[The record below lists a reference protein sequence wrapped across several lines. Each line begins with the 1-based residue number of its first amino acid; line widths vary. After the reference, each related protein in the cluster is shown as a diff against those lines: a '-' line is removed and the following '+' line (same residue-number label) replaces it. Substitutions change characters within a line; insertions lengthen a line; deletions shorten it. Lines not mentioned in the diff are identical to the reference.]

1 MSNIRKKGKSFKMK
15 RFKALVLA
23 GITAAML
30 IGCGNSDDDAVV
42 GISIEKLEDVAPVV
56 EASVEASV
64 EEANEDM
71 PPQEGMVRSY
81 FTNEW
86 VDESVNTNRPLAV
99 MYPINKEAQ
108 PQYGLSNVAVF
119 YEIME
124 EGSMSRQM
132 GILENW
138 QNLDRIGNIRSIR
151 DYFIYAALEYD
162 PVIIH
167 FGGPE
172 LYVSGVLTGKNRP
185 DGVDD
190 VDNLNG
196 VGGKA
201 MGPDYGAF
209 FRIPEGSTSEHTAFT
224 DGSLVSSAIEKAGF
238 SQTHRT
244 EYFQDGPHFTFTGYT
259 NPNTLEDYADA
270 VEATEINMAGC
281 YPVTKSALKYDPEKE
296 VYLKSLYGEA
306 QKDAVTGEQLA
317 FANVIIQRTYH
328 EVRDSNGYLAYQM
341 HDKTRDG
348 YYITK
353 GKMIHMTWEK
363 TSDYSPTKYYDDNG
377 QEITFN
383 TGKTMIFVVQEKGGS
398 FSKFEVNGT
407 TYED

>member
-1 MSNIRKKGKSFKMK
+1 MK
-15 RFKALVLA
+15 RIKALFFA
-23 GITAAML
+23 GAIAL
-30 IGCGNSDDDAVV
+30 SLLGCGSSDDDAVV
-42 GISIEKLEDVAPVV
+42 GLSIEKLEEIEPVAQETT
-56 EASVEASV
+56 EAQAEATV
-64 EEANEDM
+64 EESDQDQ
-71 PPQEGMVRSY
+71 PPREGMVRSY

-86 VDESVNTNRPLAV
+86 VDESVNENRPLAV

-132 GILENW
+132 GILEDW

-162 PVIIH
+162 PIIVH

-185 DGVDD
+185 NGVDD

-201 MGPDYGAF
+201 MGSDYGAF
-209 FRIPEGSTSEHTAFT
+209 FRVPEGSTSEHTAFT
-224 DGSLVSSAIEKAGF
+224 DGSHVLSAIDKVGF
-238 SQTHRT
+238 SLTHRD
-244 EYFQDGPHFTFTGYT
+244 YFEGESHFNFTGYT
-259 NPNTLEDYADA
+259 NPNTLDSYTDA
-270 VEATEINMAGC
+270 VPATEIDMSGC
-281 YPVTKSALKYDPEKE
+281 YPVTKSALSYDAEKE
-296 VYLKSLYGEA
+296 VYLKTLYGSA

-317 FANVIIQRTYH
+317 FTNVIIQRTYH

-353 GKMIHMTWEK
+353 GKMIHITWEK
-363 TSDYSPTKYYDDNG
+363 TADYLPTTYYDDNG
-377 QEITFN
+377 QEITLN
-383 TGKTMIFVVQEKGGS
+383 TGKTMIFVIQEKGGS
-398 FSKFEVNGT
+398 FSSFEVDGV
-407 TYED
+407 TYKD

>member
-1 MSNIRKKGKSFKMK
+1 MK
-15 RFKALVLA
+15 RVKAFILA
-23 GITAAML
+23 GLTAAML
-30 IGCGNSDDDAVV
+30 IGCGSSDDDAVV
-42 GISIEKLEDVAPVV
+42 GISIEKLEDIQPAAEEVAEETPA
-56 EASVEASV
+56 EQEQAS
-64 EEANEDM
+64 EDD
-71 PPQEGMVRSY
+71 PPEEGMVRSY

-86 VDESVNTNRPLAV
+86 VDASINEKRPLAV

-132 GILENW
+132 GILEDW
-138 QNLDRIGNIRSIR
+138 ENLDRIGNIRSIR

-185 DGVDD
+185 NGVDD
-190 VDNLNG
+190 VENLNG

-201 MGPDYGAF
+201 MGSDYGAF
-209 FRIPEGSTSEHTAFT
+209 FRVPEGSTSEHTAFT
-224 DGSLVSSAIEKAGF
+224 DGAHVKSAMEKAGY
-238 SQTHRT
+238 SMTHRDQ
-244 EYFQDGPHFTFTGYT
+244 YFESGSHFTFTGYT
-259 NPNTLEDYADA
+259 NPNTLESYSDA
-270 VEATEINMAGC
+270 VEATDIDMAGC
-281 YPVTKSALKYDPEKE
+281 FPVTKSALTYDPEKE
-296 VYLKSLYGEA
+296 VYLKSLYGAA

-317 FANVIIQRTYH
+317 FSNVIIQRTYH

-341 HDKTRDG
+341 HDKTHDG
-348 YYITK
+348 YFLTK
-353 GKMIHMTWEK
+353 GKMIHITWEK
-363 TSDYSPTKYYDDNG
+363 TSDYSPTKYFDDNG

-383 TGKTMIFVVQEKGGS
+383 TGKTMIFVIQEKGKS
-398 FSKFEVNGT
+398 FSTFKVNGV